1 MFDAPV
7 AGIADPAGLKG
18 RPPAFGDMTLVDA
31 TFYAIHL
38 LVGAL
43 WTGSVLFAAWAVLP
57 TARAGEVR
65 PEPLSAVFGRL
76 TTLSRGAAL
85 VMLLTGGH
93 MAAKLYTFET
103 LTGTPR
109 GHLVLTM
116 TLLWLVMAG
125 LVEVGNSRMQ
135 DGLEAKKVRS
145 PAREAG
151 RFYRAAGVVALLLLA
166 DAGVLAANRAGLLPL

>member
-1 MFDAPV
+1 
-7 AGIADPAGLKG
+7 
-18 RPPAFGDMTLVDA
+18 MTLVDA

-65 PEPLSAVFGRL
+65 PEPLEAVFGRL
-76 TTLSRGAAL
+76 TTFSRAAA
-85 VMLLTGGH
+85 VVILLTGGH
-93 MAAKLYTFET
+93 MAAQLYTFES

-116 TLLWLVMAG
+116 TLLWLVLAG
-125 LVEVGNSRMQ
+125 LVEVGNSRMS
-135 DGLEAKKVRS
+135 DGLAAKKVRS

-151 RFYRAAGVVALLLLA
+151 RFYRVAGVVAVLLLV
-166 DAGVLAANRAGLLPL
+166 DAGILAADGAGFLAL